1 MSNLLFTAKTIL
13 IEGAQIL
20 YDQRRYDIMDEADS
34 LDYQAHYSNMGAL
47 IYQIDSY
54 KSLGDILNDMEN
66 DNLSELGYYGGDEDL
81 IEEFLKTIEKN
92 K

>member
-1 MSNLLFTAKTIL
+1 
-13 IEGAQIL
+13 
-20 YDQRRYDIMDEADS
+20 
-34 LDYQAHYSNMGAL
+34 MGAL

-66 DNLSELGYYGGDEDL
+66 DNLSELGYYGRDEDL
-81 IEEFLKTIEKN
+81 IEEFLKAIEEN